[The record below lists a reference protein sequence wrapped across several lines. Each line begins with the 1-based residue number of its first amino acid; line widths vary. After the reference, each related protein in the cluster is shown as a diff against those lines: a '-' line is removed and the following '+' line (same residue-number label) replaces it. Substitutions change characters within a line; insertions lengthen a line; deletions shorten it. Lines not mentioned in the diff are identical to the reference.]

1 MEERKI
7 LVVDDDRIILK
18 TLIGA
23 FGRAGYSV
31 SSATSAEKALE
42 ILSQESIPLMFID
55 LGLEK
60 MNGFELCEYIRKDTS
75 HAIIYA
81 LTGYYGLF
89 GNHEIDEAGFDGCL
103 AKPVTVE
110 TLYKVA
116 KESFYRL
123 DKLAEQKAIKRI
135 LIADDDEPFRKMLR
149 QMLEREGYEIGE
161 AANGKEAIRNYSEQP
176 FDLVITDIIMPEKE
190 GLDTV
195 VDIKNK
201 DPEAK
206 FIVISGSN
214 WFGTD
219 VEFEIAKT
227 LGAQTLQKPFE
238 RDKILQAINQAQN

>member
-7 LVVDDDRIILK
+7 LVVDDDRIILE
-18 TLIGA
+18 TLVGA
-23 FGRAGYSV
+23 FGRAGYSARA
-31 SSATSAEKALE
+31 ATSAEEALN
-42 ILSQESIPLMFID
+42 ILNQESIPLMFID

-60 MNGFELCEYIRKDTS
+60 MNGFELCENIRKDSS

-89 GNHEIDEAGFDGCL
+89 GDHEIDEAGFDGWL
-103 AKPVTVE
+103 AKPFKVE
-110 TLYKVA
+110 MLYKVA

-123 DKLAEQKAIKRI
+123 DKLAEPKAIKRI
-135 LIADDDEPFRKMLR
+135 LIADDDEQFRKMLR
-149 QMLEREGYEIGE
+149 QMLECEGYEIGE
-161 AANGKEAIRNYSEQP
+161 AANGKEAIRNYSVQP

-190 GLDTV
+190 GLETI

-206 FIVISGSN
+206 FIVVSGTK
-214 WFGTD
+214 WFGAN
-219 VEFEIAKT
+219 VEFEIAQT

-238 RDKILQAINQAQN
+238 RNKLLEAINQA